1 MKTTKIVIAVV
12 IVVLIAVLGISS
24 FTVIPTGH
32 TGVLLTF
39 GKVEDYTLDSGAH
52 FKMPWQSVVKMDN
65 RVQKTTVDLLC
76 FSSDIQEVSMT
87 YTLNYQIDKA
97 NAMEIYRS
105 VGKEYYDKIIAPCV
119 TEAVKVVTAQYTAE
133 KLVSNRSEL
142 SIGIEEELTERL
154 LGYNIQVVSTSIENF
169 DFTDAFTDAVEA
181 KQVAEQNKLKA
192 ETEAEQARIE
202 AQAKA
207 DVRLIETK
215 AEAEAQLIKAEA
227 EAEAALIAAEA
238 EAEANRKV
246 AESLTEEILKKEYY
260 EAWDGS
266 LPKVYNAEGTL
277 IEVPLE

>member
-1 MKTTKIVIAVV
+1 MHINTPYGAPVFQEMENRIDENGDAIVHPTRSWRKECRCFVKQETPGV
-12 IVVLIAVLGISS
+12 IRAMDFHQEFPYYSDY
-24 FTVIPTGH
+24 
-32 TGVLLTF
+32 
-39 GKVEDYTLDSGAH
+39 GKRYYGP
-52 FKMPWQSVVKMDN
+52 FKN
-65 RVQKTTVDLLC
+65 A
-76 FSSDIQEVSMT
+76 EVRFFVS
-87 YTLNYQIDKA
+87 NDAA

-238 EAEANRKV
+238 EAEAN
-246 AESLTEEILKKEYY
+246 ADKK
-260 EAWDGS
+260 
-266 LPKVYNAEGTL
+266 
-277 IEVPLE
+277 

>member
-1 MKTTKIVIAVV
+1 
-12 IVVLIAVLGISS
+12 
-24 FTVIPTGH
+24 VIPTGH

-105 VGKEYYDKIIAPCV
+105 VGKEYYDKVIAPCV

-215 AEAEAQLIKAEA
+215 AEAEAQLIKAQA

-260 EAWDGS
+260 DAWDGS